1 VEKVF
6 DLVSRLRAVRTDR
19 PNPVIPTAPI
29 TLSLFLGAV
38 LRVPSLLQLQ
48 RETNRRGWQRLVSWS
63 EPISDDAFCYALERY
78 DPEDLRQVLA
88 GMVRQLKLN
97 KQLERCKIAG
107 LLVVALDANEQ
118 FNSRSRCC
126 EQCCQRTVTVKDRDG
141 QKQQVTEYFHRQ
153 VYAQLHGPDFSVILD
168 VEPIRPDEDES
179 HAALR
184 LLGRLRRLY
193 GPRFFDVVTVDA
205 WYPKGPWLRAVQK
218 LGWAVVCVLKQEEY
232 EIYQEAEALRKT
244 QDPVKWEVAGRLVQA
259 WEVRDLDFT
268 VESLGKVRVVVAQE
282 QWQEVHRRAGK
293 KLVQAQES
301 HWRWL
306 VLRELDG
313 YGVQTICRIGHQRWG
328 IENHAFNEL
337 TQHYHLTHC
346 EHHHPVAILA
356 GLLILIIAFVAF
368 ELFAKVHGK
377 LVRLGKLTLLQVT
390 RLLDL
395 SIERWEDLQPLWSG

>member
-6 DLVSRLRAVRTDR
+6 DLVSGLRAVRTDR
-19 PNPVIPTAPI
+19 PYGVISTSAI

-48 RETNRRGWQRLVSWS
+48 RETNRRGWQRLVGRS
-63 EPISDDAFCYALERY
+63 EPISDDAFGYALERY
-78 DPEDLRQVLA
+78 HPEELRQVLA
-88 GMVRQLKLN
+88 GMLRQLKVN

-126 EQCCQRTVTVKDRDG
+126 EHCCRRTVTIKDRHG
-141 QKQQVTEYFHRQ
+141 HKQQVTEYYHRQ
-153 VYAQLHGPDFSVILD
+153 VYAQLHGPDFSVVLD
-168 VEPIRPDEDES
+168 VEPIQPDEDES
-179 HAALR
+179 QAALR
-184 LLGRLRRLY
+184 LLGRLRRLH

-218 LGWAVVCVLKQEEY
+218 LGWAVVCVLKQEDY
-232 EIYQEAEALRKT
+232 EVYQEAEALRKT
-244 QDPVKWEVAGRLVQA
+244 QHPVKWEGAGRQVQA
-259 WEVRDLDFT
+259 WDIRDLDFT
-268 VESLGKVRVVVAQE
+268 LQSLGKVRVVVTQE
-282 QWQEVHRRAGK
+282 QWQEVQRRGGK
-293 KLVQAQES
+293 TTTLAQES

-313 YGVQTICRIGHQRWG
+313 YDVQTICRIGHQRWG

-337 TQHYHLTHC
+337 TQYYHLTHC
-346 EHHHPVAILA
+346 EHHHPIAILA
-356 GLLILIIAFVAF
+356 GLLIRIIAFVAF

-377 LVRLGKLTLLQVT
+377 LVRLGKLTLRQVT

-395 SIERWEDLQPLWSG
+395 SIERWEELQPLWSG

>member
-1 VEKVF
+1 MQKVF
-6 DLVSRLRAVRTDR
+6 DLVSRLRAVTTDR

-38 LRVPSLLQLQ
+38 FRVRSLLQLQ
-48 RETNRRGWQRLVSWS
+48 RETQRRGWQRLINWA
-63 EPISDDAFCYALERY
+63 EPISDDTFCYALERY
-78 DPEDLRQVLA
+78 RPEELREVLA
-88 GMVRQLKLN
+88 GMVRQLKVN

-126 EQCCQRTVTVKDRDG
+126 EQCCQRTVTVKSADG
-141 QKQQVTEYFHRQ
+141 QKQQVTEYYHRE

-168 VEPIRPDEDES
+168 VEPIRPEEDES
-179 HAALR
+179 QAALR

-193 GPRFFDVVTVDA
+193 GPRFFDVITVDA

-232 EIYQEAEALRKT
+232 EIYKESEALRKT
-244 QDPVKWEVAGRLVQA
+244 QHPVRWEEAGRQVQA

-268 VESLGKVRVVVAQE
+268 VPSLGKLRVVVAHE
-282 QWQEVHRRAGK
+282 HWQEVHRRAGQ
-293 KLVQAQES
+293 KLIQAQES

-306 VLRELDG
+306 VTGELDG
-313 YGVQTICRIGHQRWG
+313 HPVRTICRMGHQRWG

-356 GLLILIIAFVAF
+356 ALLILIIAFVAF

-377 LVRLGKLTLLQVT
+377 LVRSAKLSLVQVT

-395 SIERWEDLQPLWSG
+395 SLERWEELQPLWSG

>member
-1 VEKVF
+1 
-6 DLVSRLRAVRTDR
+6 
-19 PNPVIPTAPI
+19 
-29 TLSLFLGAV
+29 
-38 LRVPSLLQLQ
+38 
-48 RETNRRGWQRLVSWS
+48 
-63 EPISDDAFCYALERY
+63 
-78 DPEDLRQVLA
+78 
-88 GMVRQLKLN
+88 M
-97 KQLERCKIAG
+97 
-107 LLVVALDANEQ
+107 
-118 FNSRSRCC
+118 
-126 EQCCQRTVTVKDRDG
+126 
-141 QKQQVTEYFHRQ
+141 
-153 VYAQLHGPDFSVILD
+153 
-168 VEPIRPDEDES
+168 
-179 HAALR
+179 
-184 LLGRLRRLY
+184 
-193 GPRFFDVVTVDA
+193 
-205 WYPKGPWLRAVQK
+205 QK

-244 QDPVKWEVAGRLVQA
+244 QDPVRWEVADRQVQA

-268 VESLGKVRVVVAQE
+268 VESLGKVLVVVAQE
-282 QWQEVHRRAGK
+282 QWQEVHRRNGK

-395 SIERWEDLQPLWSG
+395 SIERWELLQPLWSG

>member
-1 VEKVF
+1 M
-6 DLVSRLRAVRTDR
+6 SRLRDVRTDR
-19 PNPVIPTAPI
+19 PNPVISTASI

-38 LRVPSLLQLQ
+38 VRVPSLLQLQ
-48 RETNRRGWQRLVSWS
+48 RETQRRGWQRLIGWS
-63 EPISDDAFCYALERY
+63 KPISDDAFCYALERY
-78 DPEDLRQVLA
+78 DPEDLRRVLA
-88 GMVRQLKLN
+88 GMVRQLKVN

-126 EQCCQRTVTVKDRDG
+126 QQCCQRTVTVKDRQG
-141 QKQQVTEYFHRQ
+141 HKQQVTEYFHRQ

-168 VEPIRPDEDES
+168 TEPIQPDEDES
-179 HAALR
+179 QAALR

-218 LGWAVVCVLKQEEY
+218 LGWTVVCVLKQQDY
-232 EIYQEAEALRKT
+232 EVYQEAEALRKT
-244 QDPVKWEVAGRLVQA
+244 QNSVKWEAAGRQVQA
-259 WEVRDLDFT
+259 WDIRDLDFT
-268 VESLGKVRVVVAQE
+268 VQSLGKVRVVVAQE
-282 QWQEVHRRAGK
+282 QWQQVHRLAGK
-293 KLVQAQES
+293 KVVVPQES

-313 YGVQTICRIGHQRWG
+313 YDAQTIYRIGHQRWG

-346 EHHHPVAILA
+346 GHHHPVAILA

-368 ELFAKVHGK
+368 ELFARVHGK
-377 LVRLGKLTLLQVT
+377 LVRLAKVTLQEVA
-390 RLLDL
+390 RSLDRC
-395 SIERWEDLQPLWSG
+395 IERWEDLQPLWSG

>member
-1 VEKVF
+1 MQKVF
-6 DLVSRLRAVRTDR
+6 DLVSRLRAVTTDR

-38 LRVPSLLQLQ
+38 FRVRSLLQLQ
-48 RETNRRGWQRLVSWS
+48 RETQRRGWQRLLNWS
-63 EPISDDAFCYALERY
+63 EPISDDTFCYALERY
-78 DPEDLRQVLA
+78 RPEELREVLA
-88 GMVRQLKLN
+88 GMVRQLKVN

-126 EQCCQRTVTVKDRDG
+126 EQCCQRTVTVKSADG
-141 QKQQVTEYFHRQ
+141 QKQQVTEYYHRE

-168 VEPIRPDEDES
+168 VEPIRPEEDES
-179 HAALR
+179 QATLR

-193 GPRFFDVVTVDA
+193 GPRFFDVITVDA

-232 EIYQEAEALRKT
+232 EIYKESEALRKT
-244 QDPVKWEVAGRLVQA
+244 QNPVRWEEAGRQVQA

-268 VESLGKVRVVVAQE
+268 VPALGKLRVVVAHE
-282 QWQEVHRRAGK
+282 QWQEVHRRAGQ
-293 KLVQAQES
+293 KLIQAQES

-306 VLRELDG
+306 VTRELDG
-313 YGVQTICRIGHQRWG
+313 YPVQTICRIGHQRWG

-356 GLLILIIAFVAF
+356 ALLILIIAFVAF

-377 LVRLGKLTLLQVT
+377 LVRSAKLSLAQVT

-395 SIERWEDLQPLWSG
+395 SLERWEELQPLWSG

>member
-1 VEKVF
+1 VQKVF

-48 RETNRRGWQRLVSWS
+48 QETKRRGWQRLVNWS
-63 EPISDDAFCYALERY
+63 EPISDDTFCYALERY
-78 DPEDLRQVLA
+78 DPEELRQVLA
-88 GMVRQLKLN
+88 RMVRQLKVN

-126 EQCCQRTVTVKDRDG
+126 AQCCQRTVTVKDR
-141 QKQQVTEYFHRQ
+141 QAHKQQVTEYFHRQ

-168 VEPIRPDEDES
+168 VEPIRPEEDES
-179 HAALR
+179 QAALR

-193 GPRFFDVVTVDA
+193 GPRFFDVLTVDA
-205 WYPKGPWLRAVQK
+205 WYPKGSWLRAVQK
-218 LGWAVVCVLKQEEY
+218 LGWAVVCVLKQEDY

-244 QDPVKWEVAGRLVQA
+244 QDSVRWEEAGRQVQA
-259 WEVRDLDFT
+259 WDVRDLDFT
-268 VESLGKVRVVVAQE
+268 VESLGKVRVVVAHE
-282 QWQEVHRRAGK
+282 QWQEVLRREGK
-293 KLVQAQES
+293 KLVQAQQS

-313 YGVQTICRIGHQRWG
+313 YAVQTICRIGHQRWG

-356 GLLILIIAFVAF
+356 ALLILIIAFVAF

-395 SIERWEDLQPLWSG
+395 SIERREDLQPLWSG